1 MTDNTIKAFN
11 RMSAAA
17 LKEQQNNAPLE
28 FVENPHKPGKVFFVC
43 GSVTGYCSPA
53 VQRAYQSVNLS
64 DLQFAEVAKDGNP
77 ANAVP
82 CLMMVGNSNANVKRS
97 L

>member
-1 MTDNTIKAFN
+1 MANNTIKAFN

-28 FVENPHKPGKVFFVC
+28 FVENPHKPGKVFFTC

-53 VQRAYQSVNLS
+53 VQLAYQSVTLEE
-64 DLQFAEVAKDGNP
+64 LQFAEVAKDGNP
-77 ANAVP
+77 INAVP
-82 CLMMVGNSNANVKRS
+82 CLMMVGNSKSNVKRS

>member
-1 MTDNTIKAFN
+1 MADNTIKAFN

-28 FVENPHKPGKVFFVC
+28 FVENPHKPGKVFFMC

-53 VQRAYQSVNLS
+53 VQRDYQSVTLEE
-64 DLQFAEVAKDGNP
+64 LQFAEVAKDGNP

-82 CLMMVGNSNANVKRS
+82 CLMMIGNSKSNVKRS

>member
-1 MTDNTIKAFN
+1 MADNTIKAFN

-28 FVENPHKPGKVFFVC
+28 FVENPNKPGKIFFVC

-53 VQRAYQSVNLS
+53 VQRTYQSVTLAE
-64 DLQFAEVAKDGNP
+64 LQFAEVAKDGNP
-77 ANAVP
+77 DNAVP
-82 CLMMVGNSNANVKRS
+82 CLMMVGNSKANVKRS